1 MKRWKANPD
10 IKAIIF
16 TIVSML
22 VMSIIII
29 IEEETIGSII
39 TEICFFLTLG
49 LMLIFNVFIDWE
61 YLDE

>member
-16 TIVSML
+16 TIVSMI
-22 VMSIIII
+22 VMSVIII
-29 IEEETIGSII
+29 IEEETISSII
-39 TEICFFLTLG
+39 FLTLG